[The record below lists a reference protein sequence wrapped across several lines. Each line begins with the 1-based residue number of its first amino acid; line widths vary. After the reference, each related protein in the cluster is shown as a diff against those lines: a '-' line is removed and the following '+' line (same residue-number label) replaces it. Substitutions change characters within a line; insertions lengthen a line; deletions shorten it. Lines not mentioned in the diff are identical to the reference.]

1 MASKSKDF
9 LMGQLVESVQGME
22 KRVNDIKTEMAD
34 GLKDIKT
41 KLTKM
46 NDGLEVKDQAYVKR
60 FGRLEA
66 WRNRFLGGMGV
77 MIVVIPVIVAIIVF
91 VMNRY
96 R

>member
-1 MASKSKDF
+1 MARKNNAQTIGE
-9 LMGQLVESVQGME
+9 LIGAVQAVDR
-22 KRVNDIKTEMAD
+22 RVTDIKTDMTE

-46 NDGLEVKDQAYVKR
+46 NEGLEVKDQAYGRR

-66 WRNRFLGGMGV
+66 WRNRFLGGMG
-77 MIVVIPVIVAIIVF
+77 ILTALIPVIVVIIVF
-91 VMNRY
+91 VMNKY